1 LTIGNNY
8 KKGTEVTKKLA
19 AYFLSLQNGESIQSI
34 RNISRTMQ
42 ASLGLI
48 SQSIAE
54 IEESGAV
61 SIERRGQLGSFI
73 NNISIG
79 KLWLLAVGEP
89 LVISHTLPSNRR
101 YEGLAAA
108 IKQSFSDAGIEIYFI
123 FIRGSR
129 TRIKALRDHR
139 CHIAI
144 TSLFAAQG
152 LCQSTESVVLSLPAG
167 SFVSAHQLFT
177 RENTISSDKPLTAA
191 IDPDS
196 YDQMRLSE
204 IEFQGREIEFKKITF
219 MNILHYL
226 STNQVDMAIW
236 TEDDMQSHLGTAIT
250 KHPLSAHT
258 QEAADSTDT
267 QAALI
272 VRSGDSIVRAVIK
285 KVLVPDQLI
294 ATQLAIIDGTIIPEY

>member
-1 LTIGNNY
+1 MAGKKNNR
-8 KKGTEVTKKLA
+8 KGIEVNRKLA
-19 AYFLSLQNGESIQSI
+19 AYFLSLQKGESIKSI
-34 RNISRTMQ
+34 RNLSHTLQ

-54 IEESGAV
+54 IEENGAV
-61 SIERRGQLGSFI
+61 AIERRGQLGSFI
-73 NNISIG
+73 KEISIG
-79 KLWLLAVGEP
+79 KLWQIAVGEP
-89 LVISHTLPSNRR
+89 LVIAHTLPSNRR

-108 IKQSFSDAGIEIYFI
+108 IKGAFHRVGIETYFI

-144 TSLFAAQG
+144 TSLFAADG
-152 LCQSTESVVLSLPAG
+152 LCKPTELVVLSLPPG
-167 SFVSAHQLFT
+167 SFVGAHQLFI
-177 RENTISSDKPLTAA
+177 RANAPSAGHTISAA
-191 IDPDS
+191 VDPDS

-204 IEFQGREIEFKKITF
+204 IEFQGQKVEFKKITF

-236 TEDDMQSHLGTAIT
+236 TEDDMQSHLNSNIKKQSLSPHTREAAGTA
-250 KHPLSAHT
+250 
-258 QEAADSTDT
+258 DT

-272 VRSGDSIVRAVIK
+272 TRSGDAVVAAVVNNVLIPSQLMAVQQAVI
-285 KVLVPDQLI
+285 
-294 ATQLAIIDGTIIPEY
+294 DGMVIPEY

>member
-1 LTIGNNY
+1 MAIENNF
-8 KKGTEVTKKLA
+8 KKGAEVTKKLA
-19 AYFLSLQNGESIQSI
+19 AYFLSLQNGESIQSV

-73 NNISIG
+73 NDISIG

-89 LVISHTLPSNRR
+89 LVIAHTLPSNRR

-108 IKQSFSDAGIEIYFI
+108 IKQSLSNAGIETYFI

-152 LCQSTESVVLSLPAG
+152 LCQPSESVVLSLPVG
-167 SFVSAHQLFT
+167 SFVGAHQLFT
-177 RENTISSDKPLTAA
+177 RGNSMASDKPLTAA

-204 IEFQGREIEFKKITF
+204 IEFQGRDIEFKKITF
-219 MNILHYL
+219 MNILQYL
-226 STNQVDMAIW
+226 STNQVDIAIW
-236 TEDDMQSHLGTAIT
+236 TEDDMQSHLGAAII

-258 QEAADSTDT
+258 QAAANSTDT

-272 VRSGDSIVRAVIK
+272 ARSGDSIVSAVIK
-285 KVLVPDQLI
+285 KVLVPAELL
-294 ATQLAIIDGTIIPEY
+294 ATQLSVINGTIIPEY